1 MILDAS
7 NILKHDKAK
16 NIPMLSLMKQSHEIN
31 SLPPTKPFVFSGFV
45 IECPRWRSMFDLMV
59 DSKDYHRHQKLVYLD
74 AVQSGLNVLSTPD
87 AYIEARNIRD
97 DIYSDPYEI
106 VDAYID
112 KLEKWSQMDVDNSK

>member
-7 NILKHDKAK
+7 NVLKHDKAK

-59 DSKDYHRHQKLVYLD
+59 DSKDYHRHKKPVYLD
-74 AVQSGLNVLSTPD
+74 AVQGLNVHGTPA

-97 DIYSDPYEI
+97 DILRPI
-106 VDAYID
+106 
-112 KLEKWSQMDVDNSK
+112 